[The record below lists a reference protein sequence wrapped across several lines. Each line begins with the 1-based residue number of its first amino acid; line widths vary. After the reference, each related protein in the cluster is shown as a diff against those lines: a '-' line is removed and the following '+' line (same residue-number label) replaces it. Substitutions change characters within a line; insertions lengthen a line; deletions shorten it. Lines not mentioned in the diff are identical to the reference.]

1 MSCMISWNR
10 SCPVKDKMMGML
22 GLSMKAGKAASGG
35 FAAEK
40 SVKSGWS
47 YLVIVPEDASDGTK
61 KKYTNMCD
69 YYGVPILVTGTKE
82 TLGRALGK
90 EERSVISVNDANF
103 AQAIMNLCA
112 GNK

>member
-1 MSCMISWNR
+1 MHSLRVCRYDQTGGSG
-10 SCPVKDKMMGML
+10 S
-22 GLSMKAGKAASGG
+22 GKSAFIYQHIIRQSLDNP
-35 FAAEK
+35 EK
-40 SVKSGWS
+40 K